1 MKEPTGVG
9 LHITLGYLCITQL
22 DHSYALYT
30 FVTFL
35 TQVPLEELQ
44 FNNVT
49 IIMHG
54 DKCSSTYL
62 LSLQTGGATR
72 RLAGA
77 SPSIASGG
85 NCPKLLFE

>member
-1 MKEPTGVG
+1 MLHYISKNTINIQLYTFGILTLKGPTGVG

-35 TQVPLEELQ
+35 TQVPLEELH

-54 DKCSSTYL
+54 DKSSSTYL
-62 LSLQTGGATR
+62 G
-72 RLAGA
+72 
-77 SPSIASGG
+77 
-85 NCPKLLFE
+85 